1 VTTTA
6 KPMLLRVQ
14 GVANMSLEQ
23 GAKVALM
30 AVKTCSKA
38 LLALSRKH
46 GKSPC
51 FLQVAFLQLVSP
63 DYPLL
68 VLPCVDGREFLECA
82 F

>member
-1 VTTTA
+1 MTSTGSPVR
-6 KPMLLRVQ
+6 LRTQ
-14 GVANMSLEQ
+14 EVANMSLELILE
-23 GAKVALM
+23 VVLM

-38 LLALSRKH
+38 LLAHSRRH

-51 FLQVAFLQLVSP
+51 FLKVAFLQLVSP

-68 VLPCVDGREFLECA
+68 VLPRVDGQEFLECA